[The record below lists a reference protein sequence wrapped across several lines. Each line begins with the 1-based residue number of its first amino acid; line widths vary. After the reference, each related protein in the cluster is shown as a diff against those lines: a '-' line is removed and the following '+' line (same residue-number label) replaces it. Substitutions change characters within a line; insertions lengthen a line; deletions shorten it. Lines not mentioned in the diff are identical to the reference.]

1 MTWLGIVLC
10 IPDFDLP
17 GLNPVGSGGRSRILV
32 RPHTQ
37 FRNSHP
43 EDRTMTKYL
52 ISFPGS
58 AMDISDEDMAA
69 VGEAAHAVIREAKD
83 AGVYVFGGGIN
94 EDVAPLMVAADG
106 TVTNEAYPQTKEFDG
121 GFCVLKLPSR
131 KPPSNGPRRSPK
143 P

>member
-1 MTWLGIVLC
+1 
-10 IPDFDLP
+10 
-17 GLNPVGSGGRSRILV
+17 
-32 RPHTQ
+32 
-37 FRNSHP
+37 
-43 EDRTMTKYL
+43 MTKYL

-106 TVTNEAYPQTKEFDG
+106 TLTNETYPQTKEFDG
-121 GFCVLKLPSR
+121 GFCVLDSR
-131 KPPSNGPRRSPK
+131 RAKPPSNGPRRSPK
-143 P
+143 PAAARRNSASSGTTPKADR